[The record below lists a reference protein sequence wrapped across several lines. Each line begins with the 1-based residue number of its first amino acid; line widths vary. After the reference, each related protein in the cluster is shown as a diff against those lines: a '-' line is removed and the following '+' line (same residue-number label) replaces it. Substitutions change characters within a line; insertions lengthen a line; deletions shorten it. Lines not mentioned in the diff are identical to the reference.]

1 MKLAKVLPA
10 MAALVVLSACASDA
24 PKMENKVEQTAAP
37 TVTDKTVVY
46 TCNKKTVTAVYQF
59 ENQEP
64 TAAMVMVGNK
74 VVAKDFARDA
84 AQKDFTSFTSGK
96 YVWNVD
102 SGLTLDKFDSVVPV
116 NLLIKGKKADK
127 IVVKN
132 CDVVIVCLE
141 EQLEK
146 SLLVTLN
153 LINLSI
159 KKVISVADTSEHGE
173 ILEKIGAEVVYPKRD
188 MAIRLASRLR
198 ANMVLDFVQ

>member
-10 MAALVVLSACASDA
+10 MAALVVLSACASEA
-24 PKMENKVEQTAAP
+24 PKVENKAEQAATP

-46 TCNKKTVTAVYQF
+46 TCNKKTV
-59 ENQEP
+59 

-102 SGLTLDKFDSVVPV
+102 SGLTLDKFDSVAPV
-116 NLLIKGKKADK
+116 NLLIKVKKADK

-132 CDVVIVCLE
+132 CDVDA
-141 EQLEK
+141 K
-146 SLLVTLN
+146 ATA
-153 LINLSI
+153 
-159 KKVISVADTSEHGE
+159 K
-173 ILEKIGAEVVYPKRD
+173 
-188 MAIRLASRLR
+188 
-198 ANMVLDFVQ
+198 ANQ

>member
-24 PKMENKVEQTAAP
+24 PKMENKAEQMATP

-102 SGLTLDKFDSVVPV
+102 SGLTLDKFDSVAPV
-116 NLLIKGKKADK
+116 NLLIKGKKA
-127 IVVKN
+127 VVVLAHGGIYKDGPADLTKMYMQTVLN
-132 CDVVIVCLE
+132 FIGITDVEFVYAEGIGYGPDVAAKAVEVAKVELDRIA
-141 EQLEK
+141 K
-146 SLLVTLN
+146 VLL
-153 LINLSI
+153 
-159 KKVISVADTSEHGE
+159 
-173 ILEKIGAEVVYPKRD
+173 
-188 MAIRLASRLR
+188 
-198 ANMVLDFVQ
+198 

>member
-1 MKLAKVLPA
+1 
-10 MAALVVLSACASDA
+10 
-24 PKMENKVEQTAAP
+24 MENKAEQMATP

-132 CDVVIVCLE
+132 CDVDA
-141 EQLEK
+141 K
-146 SLLVTLN
+146 ATA
-153 LINLSI
+153 
-159 KKVISVADTSEHGE
+159 K
-173 ILEKIGAEVVYPKRD
+173 
-188 MAIRLASRLR
+188 
-198 ANMVLDFVQ
+198 ANQ